1 MHIITSSRFHF
12 PTGAHFSFGFNL
24 NTSSYTNSIHIYI
37 YIFIDH
43 LIFRM
48 WFSWGKDKK
57 DDCHCEKHKCNDDSK
72 AKKCDMKT
80 CSSCDKKSA
89 DSCDMKKDE
98 GKLIL

>member
-1 MHIITSSRFHF
+1 
-12 PTGAHFSFGFNL
+12 
-24 NTSSYTNSIHIYI
+24 
-37 YIFIDH
+37 
-43 LIFRM
+43 M